1 MKMNN
6 LKTSLINSIKNAVN
20 YKSIYFK
27 SAMLSWTLIIAT
39 VVIFFVGIIPFQKD
53 AAINKMRSE
62 CKDIAT
68 SVAQVTATAIISE
81 DYSFAVEHCMNV
93 LRGSHSIKS
102 IVITKN
108 DGFSLLHKK
117 EAWNTQI
124 LDSTWHNL
132 SEEEKTGNIMKS
144 RFEDS
149 DVFRYSY
156 PLTYSGINWGW
167 IHIENSLDQY
177 NEDFD
182 TIYKRLIALSAVLI
196 ALGFILSFYFSSW
209 LVKPIRLVDNVA
221 QSFANGDLTARIDMI
236 NVKSS
241 SEIGSLSE
249 SFNTMAVNLKAAQQN
264 LESKVEARTKQL
276 VLSNKELEKYKVQLE
291 KLVDDRTNTIK
302 EVNRALVEEIDKLQ
316 MAEKEIESQLKFLKT
331 LLGTIPIPIYIL
343 DNEMRFTD
351 FNPAFDKHFE
361 KDKTNLIGKSFYSL
375 FTEEDQ
381 KDFRLSKKDLF
392 KNGFVTFEKRLNS
405 SSNSKKDLIFFES
418 IFKSAS
424 GETSGVVGVILDITQ
439 VKESERKI
447 VVALEKEKELAEL
460 RTKFFSHA
468 SHEFR
473 TPLATILSSV
483 ELISMLNPKLS
494 TGDNGNHLD
503 QIFTSVDYMT
513 NLLDDILTIN
523 KADTGKFLL
532 NPESM
537 NLFDFVSKLKA
548 EMESNDKYKH
558 HFRLTCNNNESTI
571 IGDKKLLRLIFT
583 NLISNAI
590 KYSPHATPID
600 ISIDQNDSL
609 VKIKIRDEGIGIP
622 PEEQKNLFEPFFRAS
637 NSGDVKGTGLG
648 LSLIKKVVEQH
659 NGKISFASTLN
670 KGTEFVV
677 TLPITVEQIIDS
689 EIVE

>member
-1 MKMNN
+1 MNN
-6 LKTSLINSIKNAVN
+6 LKTRLISSVKNAFN

-124 LDSTWHNL
+124 LDSTWHIL

-196 ALGFILSFYFSSW
+196 ALGFILSFYFSNW
-209 LVKPIRLVDNVA
+209 LVKPIRLVDTVA
-221 QSFANGDLTARIDMI
+221 QSFANGDLAARIDMI
-236 NVKSS
+236 NIKGS

-264 LESKVEARTKQL
+264 LENKVEARTRQL
-276 VLSNKELEKYKVQLE
+276 MLSNKELEKYKVQLE

-343 DNEMRFTD
+343 DNEMCFTD
-351 FNPAFDKHFE
+351 FNPAFDKHLG
-361 KDKTNLIGKSFYSL
+361 KDKTNLIGRSFYSL

-381 KDFRLSKKDLF
+381 REFRLSKKDLF

-439 VKESERKI
+439 VKESERKTM
-447 VVALEKEKELAEL
+447 VALEKEKELAEL

-494 TGDNGNHLD
+494 SGDNGNHLD

-537 NLFDFVSKLKA
+537 NLFNFVSKLKD

-558 HFRLTCNNNESTI
+558 QFRLTCNNKENTI

-609 VKIKIRDEGIGIP
+609 VTVKIRDEGIGIP

-659 NGKISFASTLN
+659 NGKISFTSTLN

-677 TLPITVEQIIDS
+677 SLPITIEQIIDP
-689 EIVE
+689 EIVG